1 MTFSIGNI
9 MMNEA
14 NTDAD
19 VHLNSVMNNILE
31 KKITP
36 N

>member
-9 MMNEA
+9 IMNEA

-19 VHLNSVMNNILE
+19 VHLNSVMNKIFQR
-31 KKITP
+31 KK
-36 N
+36 